1 MHAMT
6 KRGLL
11 FVETEDYEKADLFFE
26 KALDEDPEDAYAY
39 IGKLLTELKLHE
51 ILELGSLIEPF
62 WLNRNFELALRF
74 ADEDLK
80 KELSGYINSVNET
93 ISQKEQQKIDVK
105 YGIVIKHLE
114 TSNSIEDYENV
125 INEFK
130 KLGVDVK
137 DSKEKIAY
145 CETKILEIK
154 YSVAVEEMTKV
165 ENLIT
170 PTEYDYLRVA
180 EAFAILD
187 NYKDAAEQKS
197 KYNELSAKAHEKRIS
212 REAEEERIRLESETK
227 EKIQKKKITI
237 VITIFLAIGTVIACI
252 YGFIIQPSQKY
263 NSAMQ
268 LYNESKYTEAAAI
281 FNELENYKN
290 SIDYYKKCEEIIS
303 QSILDEAIKLIDDKK
318 YSEAIEE
325 ISTVTYEGYTS
336 NVTNT
341 KMVLVKKVLKDE
353 DYKTIISLIENS
365 DEEYGD
371 LVKNNISNKQKS
383 DCVDY
388 IKDNNEL
395 SYTSID
401 SFNSSAKK
409 QIDLMK
415 KISYSES
422 YYSNLNTLYGYI
434 KAIKD
439 ADNYKYGFKENLD
452 NIKSLWSFE
461 PTQKLMQS
469 DDCIEYFLIGKW
481 YTDDGDGYTYDEY
494 YLEFYYNGDN
504 VISARYNIPYVDSS
518 DFQYY
523 DIKDMKY
530 IFTHDKDDET
540 KDNYKLTM
548 VSADCMKVYSYKDGK
563 TYTVYRD

>member
-1 MHAMT
+1 M
-6 KRGLL
+6 
-11 FVETEDYEKADLFFE
+11 
-26 KALDEDPEDAYAY
+26 
-39 IGKLLTELKLHE
+39 
-51 ILELGSLIEPF
+51 
-62 WLNRNFELALRF
+62 
-74 ADEDLK
+74 
-80 KELSGYINSVNET
+80 
-93 ISQKEQQKIDVK
+93 
-105 YGIVIKHLE
+105 
-114 TSNSIEDYENV
+114 
-125 INEFK
+125 
-130 KLGVDVK
+130 
-137 DSKEKIAY
+137 
-145 CETKILEIK
+145 
-154 YSVAVEEMTKV
+154 
-165 ENLIT
+165 
-170 PTEYDYLRVA
+170 
-180 EAFAILD
+180 
-187 NYKDAAEQKS
+187 
-197 KYNELSAKAHEKRIS
+197 
-212 REAEEERIRLESETK
+212 
-227 EKIQKKKITI
+227 
-237 VITIFLAIGTVIACI
+237 
-252 YGFIIQPSQKY
+252 
-263 NSAMQ
+263 
-268 LYNESKYTEAAAI
+268 
-281 FNELENYKN
+281 
-290 SIDYYKKCEEIIS
+290 
-303 QSILDEAIKLIDDKK
+303 
-318 YSEAIEE
+318 
-325 ISTVTYEGYTS
+325 
-336 NVTNT
+336 
-341 KMVLVKKVLKDE
+341 KDE

-409 QIDLMK
+409 ANWFNE